1 MQIQK
6 CYPELLK
13 LAKQNDYNAY
23 NELCTEFLGYVPL
36 ILKDIGIMF
45 DEIKIDAEDLH
56 QEGYLA
62 ICESLQKMIKSDKA
76 YTTNEIS
83 DEITQNIIGHMY
95 IMWLN
100 ELSHSIHETNK
111 VICYDDSDS
120 FQRYLVKIREESK
133 YRIVRDNLIKA
144 YRFNDNPKIAL
155 QEKVILMML
164 LPEKIDMICP
174 IKSSKKESQ
183 ELIDYVKFQLD
194 RCVFFTYKTSLK
206 DLLNY

>member
-1 MQIQK
+1 MQTKK

-23 NELCTEFLGYVPL
+23 NELCIEFLGYVPL
-36 ILKDIGIMF
+36 ILKDISIMF
-45 DEIKIDAEDLH
+45 DEIKIDMDDLH

-62 ICESLQKMIKSDKA
+62 ICESLQKMIKSDKE
-76 YTTNEIS
+76 YTENEIS
-83 DEITQNIIGHMY
+83 EEITQNIIDHIY
-95 IMWLN
+95 TMWHN
-100 ELSHSIHETNK
+100 ELSHNMHETDR
-111 VICYDDSDS
+111 VIFYNDSDS
-120 FQRYLVKIREESK
+120 FHKYLARIREESR

-155 QEKVILMML
+155 HEKVILMML
-164 LPEKIDMICP
+164 LPEKIDMVQP

-206 DLLNY
+206 DLLHL